1 MSKRLIE
8 KEEVKLKS
16 RAGAR
21 VKVGFKRVK
30 EILKIALFI
39 VMIVLINQIS
49 NRATNIIQQMSFD
62 EMKIVVFTFITT
74 FVLYIYLKSCEEIK
88 QTL

>member
-1 MSKRLIE
+1 MEMKLIK
-8 KEEVKLKS
+8 KEEQKAKS

-21 VKVGFKRVK
+21 VKVGFRRIK

-39 VMIVLINQIS
+39 TMIVIINVIS

-62 EMKIVVFTFITT
+62 QMKIVVFTFMTT
-74 FVLYIYLKSCEEIK
+74 FVLYVYLKSCEEVK
-88 QTL
+88 QII

>member
-1 MSKRLIE
+1 MAKRLIGT
-8 KEEVKLKS
+8 EEVKLKS

-21 VKVGFKRVK
+21 IKVSFRRIK

-39 VMIVLINQIS
+39 MMIVIINLIS

-62 EMKIVVFTFITT
+62 QMKIVVFTFMTT
-74 FVLYIYLKSCEEIK
+74 FVLYVYLKSCEEVK
-88 QTL
+88 QII

>member
-1 MSKRLIE
+1 MAKRLIGA
-8 KEEVKLKS
+8 EEVKLKS

-21 VKVGFKRVK
+21 VKVGFKRIK

-39 VMIVLINQIS
+39 LMIVLINQIS

-62 EMKIVVFTFITT
+62 QIKIVVFTFLTT
-74 FVLYIYLKSCEEIK
+74 FVLYVYLKSCEEVK
-88 QTL
+88 QII